1 MSKKM
6 AAIWAED
13 QNQLIGNDMGLP
25 WSLPADLAHF
35 KQTTMGHSILMGR
48 KTFDGMGRRVLPGRT
63 NLILTRDDE
72 YSVDHPNVL
81 VFHGLDD
88 VINWYQ
94 EQDKNLFITGGAEIY
109 ALFSPYIDEV
119 IKTEIDGVFEG
130 DTYFPKKFDWTG
142 FETVSLTHFP
152 KDEKNAYDFKVRV
165 MARKG

>member
-25 WSLPADLAHF
+25 WSLPADLTHF

-63 NLILTRDDE
+63 NLILTRDNE

-81 VFHGLDD
+81 VFNELDD

-94 EQDKNLFITGGAEIY
+94 GQDKNLFITGGAEIY

-130 DTYFPKKFDWTG
+130 DTYFPENFDWTG

-152 KDEKNAYDFKVRV
+152 KNEKNAYDFKVRV